1 MKVFVI
7 NGYPRSGKDTFVT
20 YCKNLLKGKNIPAYD
35 FSTITPIKLAAR
47 QFGWSG
53 QKDPASRKMLAD
65 IRKALTEWN
74 NYSFNYIK
82 KSILDMEKANRPLS
96 LDIQLKTLGISVID
110 DNGLFKT
117 LPRLLYEVKKMQNFK
132 DKTNETHT
140 AEKEIDQCFKKEG
153 RYKNYEEGV
162 YFIYCREPEEIQKYV
177 DFFHAITVLIDR
189 GNVDFVDLTSLSN
202 DADKAVLNYRYDYV
216 IENNDS
222 FEVLRESAETLLKEL
237 KII

>member
-20 YCKNLLKGKNIPAYD
+20 YCKNLLKEKNIPAYD

-65 IRKALTEWN
+65 IKKALTEWN

-96 LDIQLKTLGISVID
+96 LDMQLKALGISVID

-117 LPRLLYEVKKMQNFK
+117 LPRLLYEVKKMQDFK
-132 DKTNETHT
+132 DKINEAHI
-140 AEKEIDQCFKKEG
+140 AEKEIDQYFKKEG
-153 RYKNYEEGV
+153 RYKNYEESV

-189 GNVDFVDLTSLSN
+189 KNVDLTSLSN
-202 DADKAVLNYRYDYV
+202 DADKAVLNYHYDYI
-216 IENNDS
+216 IENDDS

>member
-20 YCKNLLKGKNIPAYD
+20 YCKNLLKEKNIPAYD

-96 LDIQLKTLGISVID
+96 LDMQLKALGISVID

-117 LPRLLYEVKKMQNFK
+117 LSQLLHEVKKMQNFK
-132 DKTNETHT
+132 DKINEAH
-140 AEKEIDQCFKKEG
+140 AVEKEIDQCFKREN
-153 RYKNYEEGV
+153 RYKNYEESV

-189 GNVDFVDLTSLSN
+189 ESADLTSLSN
-202 DADKAVLNYRYDYV
+202 DADKAVLNYRYDYI